1 MRREEVIQKEEP
13 KEKLLEVFK
22 DFKLEL
28 RTSKG
33 QDPYKVYYLRTFK
46 PKNDKIDYKKLRS
59 IVRSLQRKHK
69 NYGYC
74 LEKQGDFLVFRA
86 KKVKALDMPI
96 YFNTKENKVYVREED
111 TKANPRLLSYVLF
124 RMLNQIMSLDF
135 VETRIT

>member
-1 MRREEVIQKEEP
+1 M
-13 KEKLLEVFK
+13 EKLLEVFK

-33 QDPYKVYYLRTFK
+33 IDPYKTYYLRTFK
-46 PKNDKIDYKKLRS
+46 PKNDKIDFKKLRA

-69 NYGYC
+69 KYGYC

-96 YFNTKENKVYVREED
+96 YFNTKENKVYVREQD
-111 TKANPRLLSYVLF
+111 VKANSRLLSYILF
-124 RMLNQIMSLDF
+124 RMLNQVMSLEFTD
-135 VETRIT
+135 EKIA